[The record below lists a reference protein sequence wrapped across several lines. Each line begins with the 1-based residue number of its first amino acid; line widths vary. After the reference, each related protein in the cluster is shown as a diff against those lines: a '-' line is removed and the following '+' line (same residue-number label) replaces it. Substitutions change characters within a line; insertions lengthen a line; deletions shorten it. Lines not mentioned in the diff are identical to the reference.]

1 MAGDCTYVKNYNA
14 GELEVGSSECRYL
27 DQVCVAQS
35 LADEQHILIDIQHYL
50 SKILQN
56 RTMIKILAIS
66 GSLRSSSSNT
76 NILRA
81 LVDLA
86 PEDVSIE
93 IYDRIV
99 TLPHF
104 NPEID
109 DDRELIS
116 VQDWRS
122 QLKQADAV
130 IFCTPEYAHGV
141 PGVLKNALDWI
152 VSSGEFMHK
161 PTAVISASPSPDGGE
176 KANASLV
183 QTLRM
188 MMAEI
193 PDGSMLCIPAVS
205 AKLSKQG
212 EIVDV
217 ETEILLRSLLE
228 NLIETANQSTQSQ

>member
-1 MAGDCTYVKNYNA
+1 M
-14 GELEVGSSECRYL
+14 
-27 DQVCVAQS
+27 
-35 LADEQHILIDIQHYL
+35 
-50 SKILQN
+50 
-56 RTMIKILAIS
+56 MIKILAIS

-86 PEDVSIE
+86 PENTQIE
-93 IYDRIV
+93 IYEGIGS
-99 TLPHF
+99 LPHF

-109 DDRELIS
+109 DNRELIS
-116 VQDWRS
+116 VQAWRS

-176 KANASLV
+176 KANESLV
-183 QTLRM
+183 QTLKM

-193 PDGSMLCIPAVS
+193 PEGSILCIPAVS
-205 AKLSKQG
+205 AKLNKNGDVIDLETNSSLQCLLANLQQEISK
-212 EIVDV
+212 I
-217 ETEILLRSLLE
+217 
-228 NLIETANQSTQSQ
+228 

>member
-1 MAGDCTYVKNYNA
+1 
-14 GELEVGSSECRYL
+14 
-27 DQVCVAQS
+27 
-35 LADEQHILIDIQHYL
+35 
-50 SKILQN
+50 
-56 RTMIKILAIS
+56 MIKILAIS
-66 GSLRSSSSNT
+66 GSLRANSSNT
-76 NILRA
+76 NILR
-81 LVDLA
+81 VLA
-86 PEDVSIE
+86 NLASEDVLIK
-93 IYDRIV
+93 IYDGIG
-99 TLPHF
+99 TLAHF

-109 DDRELIS
+109 DNRELIS

-122 QLKQADAV
+122 QISQADAI

-183 QTLRM
+183 QTLKM

-193 PDGSMLCIPAVS
+193 PEESILCIPAVS

-212 EIVDV
+212 EIVDA
-217 ETEILLRSLLE
+217 ETEISLRSVLE
-228 NLIETANQSTQSQ
+228 SLIQITNQSMKS